1 MYKLDLEKAGGTR
14 DQIPNIYQIR
24 EKAREF
30 QKKHPLCFT
39 DYIKAFDCVNHNK
52 LWKILQEM
60 GIIDHLSCLLKKLYS
75 SQEAI
80 VCTRQGKTEWS
91 NIGKGVCQGY
101 ILSSC
106 LLNFY
111 VDYIMPTAGL
121 DEAQDGIKIA
131 RRYISRLRYADDT
144 TLMAES

>member
-1 MYKLDLEKAGGTR
+1 MYKLALEKAGGTR
-14 DQIPNIYQIR
+14 DQIPNIYQIT

-52 LWKILQEM
+52 PWKILQEM
-60 GIIDHLSCLLKKLYS
+60 GMIDHLSCPLRKLYS
-75 SQEAI
+75 GQEAI
-80 VCTRQGKTEWS
+80 VCTRQGTTRSK
-91 NIGKGVCQGY
+91 IGKGVCQGC

-111 VDYIMPTAGL
+111 VDYIMPNAGL
-121 DEAQDGIKIA
+121 DEAQAGIKIA